1 VVGPYLVRIVLLVAV
16 EGAGT
21 YEMLIQFRRVRVPAI
36 DHLPHLLLSSA
47 TNTRFR
53 VPQTE
58 RERGHTDLDRVGFA
72 DESLSGMTAQ
82 LLQVGEVPASFV
94 PELDQ
99 RVRDLE
105 KAGKRS
111 FSRQCLEPGRLD

>member
-1 VVGPYLVRIVLLVAV
+1 
-16 EGAGT
+16 
-21 YEMLIQFRRVRVPAI
+21 MLIQFRRVLVPAI
-36 DHLPHLLLSSA
+36 DHLPHSLPSSA
-47 TNTRFR
+47 TNQNFR
-53 VPQTE
+53 ICA
-58 RERGHTDLDRVGFA
+58 RGHTDLDRVGFA

-111 FSRQCLEPGRLD
+111 FSMRASADGAGA